1 MDTLMKILSLNS
13 TRLFKH
19 IMFFCY
25 LLIFSLLYSSQS
37 YAQNT
42 NIDNDNYDEPW
53 SVTSKNEANNT
64 DLTQSISAR
73 ANRVVKQGEYLF
85 VIDEPGVGTV
95 TCPALP
101 CKISIRLNIFKMEE
115 GQYTLLSEAL
125 ITDEESASYGLF
137 INEDKLSIAYQVTIR
152 RGTEQIYYLTK
163 VKVFDISNK
172 STPTLIS
179 EHEQPGSLR
188 GSMIINQQLTILSAQ
203 VLRQN
208 HDGGDEDGDSDG
220 DAVNTH
226 ASIFNKTLLSNN
238 CIQQPDV
245 PGKVY
250 RFAFYL
256 NTININSLEQ
266 EDLNCIAAN
275 FDNLNSISLHS
286 SEKASYINV
295 GDNDSNT
302 IYSFLRDQDRLN
314 FISAS
319 NLNGQ
324 FVLKNSDR
332 HMQATDDK
340 LRLILT
346 TPSND
351 TLLQTYQLSEVDS
364 GLNLINEL
372 VLNKQDTDSNAYSS
386 HVKDILFEAKWITLA
401 IANTANTTH
410 VIRVNTQFTSSPWL
424 HSVTEIKG
432 MLQKLVTI
440 SPQLLGAFVIT
451 IDFNTGFEPTHVF
464 TLLETPWLSDIKVAD
479 NKILGTGFLT
489 TAIPVNDSQ
498 SFSSFNL
505 NWHQSRITIPVS
517 TVVYSPTSEI
527 PVSIEL
533 DVVALDIVR
542 NKECLP
548 WISSCWSLKSNS
560 SLLLDL
566 PYEGDDP
573 GRARTIMDNDG
584 FHYILGNTPFYKQWT
599 SKL

>member
-1 MDTLMKILSLNS
+1 
-13 TRLFKH
+13 
-19 IMFFCY
+19 MFFCH
-25 LLIFSLLYSSQS
+25 LLLFNLLYSSQS

-42 NIDNDNYDEPW
+42 NIDNENHDEPS
-53 SVTSKNEANNT
+53 SVTKNTEATNIYFT
-64 DLTQSISAR
+64 KSINKR

-101 CKISIRLNIFKMEE
+101 CKTSVRLNVFKMEE

-137 INEDKLSIAYQVTIR
+137 IAKDKLSIAYQITIR
-152 RGTEQIYYLTK
+152 RGTEQVYYLTK

-172 STPTLIS
+172 SIPTLIS

-203 VLRQN
+203 VLRQP
-208 HDGGDEDGDSDG
+208 HDGGDDSD
-220 DAVNTH
+220 DKKVNAQT
-226 ASIFNKTLLSNN
+226 SKFDNTLLSHN

-266 EDLNCIAAN
+266 GDLNCIAAN
-275 FDNLNSISLHS
+275 FDNLNSIALHS

-295 GDNDSNT
+295 ADNDSNT

-314 FISAS
+314 FISTN

-324 FVLKNSDR
+324 FILKKSDR

-351 TLLQTYQLSEVDS
+351 TLLQTYQLSESDS
-364 GLNLINEL
+364 DLNLINEL

-386 HVKDILFEAKWITLA
+386 HVTDILFEAKWVTLG
-401 IANTANTTH
+401 ISNTDNTTH
-410 VIRVNTQFTSSPWL
+410 VIRVNTQFTNSPWL
-424 HSVTEIKG
+424 HSVTEIQG
-432 MLQKLVTI
+432 MLQKLVAI

-464 TLLETPWLSDIKVAD
+464 TLLETPWLSDIKISD
-479 NKILGTGFLT
+479 NKILGTGFDT
-489 TAIPVNDSQ
+489 TPIPARDNQ

-505 NWHQSRITIPVS
+505 NWHQSRVTIPVS
-517 TVVYSPTSEI
+517 TVVYAPPYEV
-527 PVSIEL
+527 PVSVEL

-573 GRARTIMDNDG
+573 FRARTIMSDDG
-584 FHYILGNTPFYKQWT
+584 FHYILGNTPYYKQWT